1 MQRNFRDIKFFGML
15 TLICGIILICLYDSG
30 KFPFW
35 GTNIPMPKSNG
46 NYCDVLIEES
56 HENIIFGDVLIMGA
70 QIIAGFRLIYQQ
82 AINSY
87 SNNYLIILIKI
98 PMKSFF
104 EI

>member
-1 MQRNFRDIKFFGML
+1 
-15 TLICGIILICLYDSG
+15 
-30 KFPFW
+30 
-35 GTNIPMPKSNG
+35 MPKSNG

-87 SNNYLIILIKI
+87 SNNYLIMLIKV
-98 PMKSFF
+98 PM
-104 EI
+104 